1 MRTSSLLLL
10 IAGALGLS
18 GCGRGDRAPDCKAAA
33 NAYASLLA
41 KQVDLD
47 HAGDEARKAEA
58 LSLIPSLKQEMTN
71 ACEKATW
78 SEESR
83 RCIVAAKGMPDL
95 ERCMPNVPLEGGS
108 AQPPPA
114 AQEGAA
120 PEGTAAAEGEPAE
133 GEPAEGEPAEGT
145 P

>member
-10 IAGALGLS
+10 LAGAIGLS

-33 NAYASLLA
+33 NAYAALLA
-41 KQVDLD
+41 EQIDLD
-47 HAGDEARKAEA
+47 HAGDEARKAAA
-58 LSLIPSLKQEMTN
+58 LSLIPSLKQEMTS

-108 AQPPPA
+108 PEPA
-114 AQEGAA
+114 APAAA
-120 PEGTAAAEGEPAE
+120 PEGGAPAPAGGAPAGEGSP
-133 GEPAEGEPAEGT
+133 
-145 P
+145 